1 MKRIE
6 DVGFLRSIQ
15 FAEDASPLAHPVMP
29 DSYMEISNFYTTTI
43 YEKGAEVVRMYQTL
57 LGQETFRIAT
67 DAYFDRFD
75 GKAATTDDFR
85 ETMAEIGGRDLVQF
99 RRWYEQA
106 GTRFLR
112 FPKPSKTTNLSCE
125 SNNRVNQR
133 RAKNRSC
140 HFMCP
145 LFWG

>member
-57 LGQETFRIAT
+57 LGQETFRRAT

-106 GTRFLR
+106 GTPLLEISEAFEDNKLCLLYTS
-112 FPKPSKTTNLSCE
+112 PSPRDAIPSRMP
-125 SNNRVNQR
+125 SS
-133 RAKNRSC
+133 A
-140 HFMCP
+140 
-145 LFWG
+145 